1 MDSGTTSPF
10 SAPRPEA
17 RQSRPIM
24 PGLPF
29 PPGVGKNLF
38 GRAARL
44 VVVLSLAV
52 PWVLPAAEVE
62 PKDDLEFAYRALTR
76 ALQEGRYEDGLAFS
90 RLALALEPNNPA
102 HAYNAAC
109 CEARRGRSVAALDYL
124 ERALKLG
131 FSDAA
136 HLKADED
143 LASLRGE
150 PRFQRALAALE
161 NPPAADARADAELRD
176 LAGRWIS
183 QSIRNDYDNGAFD
196 RGAGEDYTPL
206 FILNNGTWRHGTQSG
221 KVTISDAS
229 PADLAFMDFKPTAKP
244 ENLPK
249 RKFEL
254 QGWAGDRAMGY
265 WRTDPSD
272 GKPYRV
278 VLHFRIR
285 DPRPGLA
292 TWIRSRAAL

>member
-1 MDSGTTSPF
+1 
-10 SAPRPEA
+10 
-17 RQSRPIM
+17 M
-24 PGLPF
+24 PSLLF
-29 PPGVGKNLF
+29 PPDLRTPLF

-44 VVVLSLAV
+44 VAVLLLAV
-52 PWVLPAAEVE
+52 PWVLPAAEAE
-62 PKDDLEFAYRALTR
+62 PKDDVEFAYRALTR
-76 ALQEGRYEDGLAFS
+76 ALKEGRYEDGLALS

-109 CEARRGRSVAALDYL
+109 CEARRGRPGPALDYL

-143 LASLRGE
+143 LASLRKE

-161 NPPAADARADAELRD
+161 NPPPADARAEAELRD

-206 FILNNGTWRHGTQSG
+206 
-221 KVTISDAS
+221 
-229 PADLAFMDFKPTAKP
+229 
-244 ENLPK
+244 
-249 RKFEL
+249 
-254 QGWAGDRAMGY
+254 
-265 WRTDPSD
+265 
-272 GKPYRV
+272 
-278 VLHFRIR
+278 
-285 DPRPGLA
+285 
-292 TWIRSRAAL
+292 

>member
-1 MDSGTTSPF
+1 MTSLLLPAHLVKIPF
-10 SAPRPEA
+10 
-17 RQSRPIM
+17 
-24 PGLPF
+24 
-29 PPGVGKNLF
+29 V
-38 GRAARL
+38 RAARL
-44 VVVLSLAV
+44 VAALILTV
-52 PWVLPAAEVE
+52 PWVLPAAEAE
-62 PKDDLEFAYRALTR
+62 PKDDLEFAYRVLTR
-76 ALQEGRYEDGLAFS
+76 AMKEGRYEDGLALS
-90 RLALALEPNNPA
+90 RLAMALEPNNPA

-109 CEARRGRSVAALDYL
+109 CEARRGRTGPALDHL

-136 HLKADED
+136 HLKTDED
-143 LASLRGE
+143 LASLRKE

-161 NPPAADARADAELRD
+161 NPPPADARAETELRD

-206 FILNNGTWRHGTQSG
+206 FILNNGTWRYGTQSG

-254 QGWAGDRAMGY
+254 QGWSGDRAMGY
-265 WRTDPSD
+265 WRIDPSD

-285 DPRPGLA
+285 EPRPGLA
-292 TWIRSRAAL
+292 TWIRSRSSN

>member
-1 MDSGTTSPF
+1 
-10 SAPRPEA
+10 
-17 RQSRPIM
+17 M
-24 PGLPF
+24 PSLPF
-29 PPGVGKNLF
+29 PTYLVRIPF
-38 GRAARL
+38 ARAVR
-44 VVVLSLAV
+44 VVAALMLAV
-52 PWVLPAAEVE
+52 PRVLPAAEAE
-62 PKDDLEFAYRALTR
+62 PKDDIEFAYRVLTR
-76 ALQEGRYEDGLAFS
+76 AMKEGRYEDGLALS
-90 RLALALEPNNPA
+90 RLAMALEPNNPA

-109 CEARRGRSVAALDYL
+109 CQARRGMPVPALDYL

-143 LASLRGE
+143 LASLRKE

-161 NPPAADARADAELRD
+161 NPPPPDARADAELRD
-176 LAGRWIS
+176 LAGRWVS
-183 QSIRNDYDNGAFD
+183 QSVRNDYDNGAFD

-206 FILNNGTWRHGTQSG
+206 FILNNGTWRYGTQSG
-221 KVTISDAS
+221 KVAISDVS

-292 TWIRSRAAL
+292 TWIRSRAAN